1 MEKGERREEGRERK
15 WRRGGER
22 VERVWTLSLFPSVL
36 LVDAVGLGWK
46 SSTTRALLVRFG
58 VRLVPR
64 HYHV

>member
-1 MEKGERREEGRERK
+1 MEKGERREEGRERD
-15 WRRGGER
+15 GGKR

-46 SSTTRALLVRFG
+46 SSTTRALLVHFG
-58 VRLVPR
+58 VRFVPR